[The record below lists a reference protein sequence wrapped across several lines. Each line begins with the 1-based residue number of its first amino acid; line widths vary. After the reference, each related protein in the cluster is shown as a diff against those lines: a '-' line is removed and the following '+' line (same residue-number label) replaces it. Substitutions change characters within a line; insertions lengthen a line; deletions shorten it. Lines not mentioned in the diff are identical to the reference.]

1 MSESHPYTRTVFC
14 TVRQLFPVMSCCI
27 YRCVLFTRV
36 QFFAAENAAPRAGGE
51 EEEEDG
57 GGHGPARRPGRRLR
71 AQTSISF
78 PRFGGDGLSVAQLL

>member
-1 MSESHPYTRTVFC
+1 
-14 TVRQLFPVMSCCI
+14 MSCCI

-51 EEEEDG
+51 EEEEEDEG
-57 GGHGPARRPGRRLR
+57 GPSPGPARRPGRRLR
-71 AQTSISF
+71 AQTSISS

>member
-1 MSESHPYTRTVFC
+1 
-14 TVRQLFPVMSCCI
+14 MSCCI

-51 EEEEDG
+51 EEEDEG
-57 GGHGPARRPGRRLR
+57 GPGPARRPGRRLR
-71 AQTSISF
+71 AQTSISS